1 LAVALDLEVAER
13 HLMAVEGVTEHAGR
27 LGEEGEAELRE
38 ELRQGAPSP
47 REKAGPD
54 DVGREVD
61 GGEDLGED
69 VVWQRAEAIHVR
81 GFSSFTD

>member
-13 HLMAVEGVTEHAGR
+13 HLMAVKGVAEHAGR
-27 LGEEGEAELRE
+27 IGEEGEVELQE
-38 ELRQGAPSP
+38 ELRQGAPG
-47 REKAGPD
+47 EKAGSD
-54 DVGREVD
+54 GVGREVD

-81 GFSSFTD
+81 GFSSFTE